1 MDRNATIGFV
11 LITMLL
17 LVYFYFFAPKPPQPS
32 PIENENTVAE
42 VVPQEE
48 ERTDISEIPNDTS
61 LIDEGVIDS
70 LKTAKLKSRFGEFYQ
85 LAEGDSDLITV
96 TTDELKVVINTKGG
110 KVEAVYLNQYDTY
123 DSLPLPVISNHPEN
137 EFGILF
143 GYGGTQINSNDLVFT
158 PSITNDITVSG
169 QETRSLSLKA
179 ALDDTRYLEQVYTF
193 TGEGFDVG
201 YNVNVKGMENLFKNS
216 FYEMYWKQ
224 YLPQTELAIKN
235 MRQKSTIVY
244 NKGGDVTKL
253 GITDDYKEEDLSIDV
268 RWISFKSQFFSA
280 ILMTQQPFQSAKV
293 SMLTPETDTINRVMQ
308 SDMYVEVSSMRDAQS
323 SFTFYYGPNEY
334 STLRSYD
341 VGLHK
346 EMDLGRWFIR
356 YINVGTIYIF
366 KFLEK
371 YFNNYGLIIIILAV
385 IVKILVFPFTF
396 KSYTSMA
403 KMRVINQTPEMKSL
417 DEKHKDDPQKLQMA
431 KMAVYREM
439 GVSMFGGC
447 LPMLLSY
454 PFLIALFFFF
464 PQSVE
469 LRQKSFLWANDLSTY
484 DSIMD
489 LPFNIPFY
497 GDHVSLFTILMAIS
511 IMIYTYFSQKSQPTS
526 AATQQFKYI
535 SYFMPLIFLVFLN
548 NYASGLSLYYF
559 TSNIISIAQTT
570 AIRYFID
577 DETMLAKMR
586 ENQKIKKKKGKGG
599 KSKAQKGRLERWVE
613 KQQKKQNDMMK
624 QRQQSPQGGN
634 SNRRNRRKK

>member
-11 LITMLL
+11 LITLLL
-17 LVYFYFFAPKPPQPS
+17 LVYFYFFAPKPTQPPKAAESITTEEFS
-32 PIENENTVAE
+32 PV
-42 VVPQEE
+42 EE
-48 ERTDISEIPNDTS
+48 EVKIQPELPLDTISVDQAV
-61 LIDEGVIDS
+61 LDS
-70 LKTAKLKSRFGEFYQ
+70 IKTEKLKSRFGDFYTLVQGEGQ
-85 LAEGDSDLITV
+85 LIKV
-96 TTDELKVVINTKGG
+96 TTDELTVVINTKGG
-110 KVEAVYLNQYDTY
+110 KIESVHLNHYETF
-123 DSLPLPVISNHPEN
+123 DSLPLPVISDHPGN
-137 EFGILF
+137 EFGLLF
-143 GYGGTQINSNDLVFT
+143 GYGGTQINTSDLIFKSSVTEDF
-158 PSITNDITVSG
+158 TVSG
-169 QETRSLSLKA
+169 QDSQKLSLRA
-179 ALDDTRYLEQVYTF
+179 AIDDQRYIEQIYTF
-193 TGEGFDVG
+193 QGDQFDVD
-201 YNVNVKGMENLFKNS
+201 YDIVIQGMQDMFKNR

-224 YLPQTELAIKN
+224 YLPQTELSIKN

-244 NKGGDVTKL
+244 NKGGDVSKL
-253 GITDDYKEEDLSIDV
+253 GITDDYKEEDLNVDV
-268 RWISFKSQFFSA
+268 RWISYKSQFFSA
-280 ILMTQQPFQSAKV
+280 ILMNDQSFQSAKV

-308 SDMYVEVSSMRDAQS
+308 SDMYMEVASMQDSRN
-323 SFTFYYGPNEY
+323 SFTLYFGPNEY
-334 STLRSYD
+334 STLRAYD

-356 YINVGTIYIF
+356 YINIGTIYIF

-371 YFNNYGLIIIILAV
+371 YLDNYGLIIIILAFV
-385 IVKILVFPFTF
+385 VKILVFPFTF

-403 KMRVINQTPEMKSL
+403 KMRVINQTPEMKAL

-431 KMAVYREM
+431 KMSIYREM

-469 LRQKSFLWANDLSTY
+469 LRQKSFLWATDLSTY
-484 DSIMD
+484 DSILT
-489 LPFNIPFY
+489 LPFTIPFY
-497 GDHVSLFTILMAIS
+497 GDHVSLFTILMAVS

-559 TSNIISIAQTT
+559 TSNIISIIQTT

-577 DETMLAKMR
+577 DEKLLGKMR
-586 ENQKIKKKKGKGG
+586 ETQKQRKSKGG
-599 KSKAQKGRLERWVE
+599 KKKASKGRIEKWVE
-613 KQQKKQNDMMK
+613 KQQKKQDELMK
-624 QRQQSPQGGN
+624 QRQKTQQGGN
-634 SNRRNRRKK
+634 SNRRSRRKK

>member
-1 MDRNATIGFV
+1 MDRNATTGFV
-11 LITMLL
+11 LITLLL
-17 LVYFYFFAPKPPQPS
+17 LVYFYFFAPKPTQPPKAAENVPTEEVS
-32 PIENENTVAE
+32 PA
-42 VVPQEE
+42 EE
-48 ERTDISEIPNDTS
+48 EAKVQPEPSVATAVDQSV
-61 LIDEGVIDS
+61 LDS
-70 LKTAKLKSRFGEFYQ
+70 LQTEKLKSRFGDFYTLAQGEGQ
-85 LAEGDSDLITV
+85 LIKV
-96 TTDELKVVINTKGG
+96 TTDELTVLINTKGG
-110 KVEAVYLNQYDTY
+110 KIESAHLNHYDTY
-123 DSLPLPVISNHPEN
+123 DSLTLPVISDHPGN
-137 EFGILF
+137 ELGLLF
-143 GYGGTQINSNDLVFT
+143 GYGGTQINSRDLIFE
-158 PSITNDITVSG
+158 PSITEDLIVSG
-169 QETRSLSLKA
+169 QDSQKLSLRA
-179 ALDDTRYLEQVYTF
+179 AIDDQRYIEQIYTF
-193 TGEGFDVG
+193 KGDQFDVE
-201 YNVNVKGMENLFKNS
+201 YDIVIQGMQDMFKNR

-224 YLPQTELAIKN
+224 YLPKTELSINN

-244 NKGGDVTKL
+244 NKGGDVSKL
-253 GITDDYKEEDLSIDV
+253 GITDDYKEEDLNVDV
-268 RWISFKSQFFSA
+268 RWISYKSQFFSA
-280 ILMTQQPFQSAKV
+280 ILMSDKPFQSAKI
-293 SMLTPETDTINRVMQ
+293 SMLTPETDTVNRVMQ
-308 SDMYVEVSSMRDAQS
+308 SDMYMEVASMQDSRN
-323 SFTFYYGPNEY
+323 SFTLYFGPNEY

-366 KFLEK
+366 KFLER
-371 YFNNYGLIIIILAV
+371 YLDNYGLIIIILGF

-396 KSYTSMA
+396 KSFTSMA
-403 KMRVINQTPEMKSL
+403 KMRVINQTPEMKAL

-431 KMAVYREM
+431 KMSIYREM

-469 LRQKSFLWANDLSTY
+469 LRQKSFLWATDLSTY
-484 DSIMD
+484 DSILD
-489 LPFNIPFY
+489 LPFTIPFY
-497 GDHVSLFTILMAIS
+497 GDHVSLFTILMAVS

-577 DETMLAKMR
+577 DEKLLGKMR
-586 ENQKIKKKKGKGG
+586 ETQQQRKKKGG
-599 KSKAQKGRLERWVE
+599 KKKASKGRLERWVA
-613 KQQKKQNDMMK
+613 KQQKKQDELTK
-624 QRQQSPQGGN
+624 QRQKTQQVGN
-634 SNRRNRRKK
+634 ANRRSRRKK